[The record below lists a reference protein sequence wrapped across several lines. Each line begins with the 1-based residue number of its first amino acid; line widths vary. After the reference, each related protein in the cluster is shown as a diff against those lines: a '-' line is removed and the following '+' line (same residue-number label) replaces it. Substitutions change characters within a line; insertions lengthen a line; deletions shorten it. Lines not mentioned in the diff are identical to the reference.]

1 MLNNDPSPL
10 AMQCYAVLSRFNLVA
25 RWLPGELLQ
34 AAHQG
39 DAGKVRLSLTSH
51 KISQDDL
58 NVKTRLVDGCSMLF
72 SEIMIPLD

>member
-1 MLNNDPSPL
+1 
-10 AMQCYAVLSRFNLVA
+10 MQCYAVLSRFNLVA